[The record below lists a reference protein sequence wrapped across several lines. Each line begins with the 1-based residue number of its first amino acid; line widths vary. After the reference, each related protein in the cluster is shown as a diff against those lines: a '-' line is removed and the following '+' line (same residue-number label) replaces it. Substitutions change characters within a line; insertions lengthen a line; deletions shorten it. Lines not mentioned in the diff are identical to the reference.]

1 MAPRFHKHKILLDE
15 NFPPRLKYPRLNGM
29 FDAKHLRDDLG
40 GGGITDDQVYDL
52 ASKLRRIVVT
62 FNAKD
67 FKKLTSKSNTTGVIG
82 VISPISW
89 RIFIINLAHDRL
101 ERHVKAF
108 FEKNF
113 SRVTWR

>member
-1 MAPRFHKHKILLDE
+1 MALRFHKHKILLDE
-15 NFPPRLKYPRLNGM
+15 NFPPRLTYPRLNGM
-29 FDAKHLRDDLG
+29 FDVKHLRDDLG

-82 VISPISW
+82 VSPLLPTHQIDMKLTALLVRSS
-89 RIFIINLAHDRL
+89 
-101 ERHVKAF
+101 EKALLGKF
-108 FEKNF
+108 TPLTRE
-113 SRVTWR
+113 T